1 MTGEVSEP
9 EHDAVAMLDRAK
21 FLARMKE
28 YLKIDRSSTAVITI
42 DLHRGHVDPAV
53 ATLPLPAEKARQ
65 VVDSTAQLLALAR
78 RFAMPVIHVILTKR
92 LIEAQNPKP
101 HRKAVLEMKQS
112 LLPVGTED
120 LLGHNLTGSI
130 QTQLHPAL
138 GPEEGDYIID
148 NKKTFS
154 AFYGTD
160 LDHLLRVLK
169 VETVLLT
176 GVNTNTC
183 VMSSGFD
190 AYNRGYA
197 PVVVA
202 ECVDSLYGDDLHVFA
217 LQNISRCIGWVLTL
231 DEVKQKIS
239 VHHQVPVAQSK
250 EIGR

>member
-1 MTGEVSEP
+1 MTGERNML
-9 EHDAVAMLDRAK
+9 EHDAVTMLDRTE

-28 YLKIDRSSTAVITI
+28 YLKVNPSSTAVITI

-53 ATLPLPAEKARQ
+53 ATLPVPAEKARQ

-92 LIEAQNPKP
+92 PVEAQNPKP
-101 HRKAVLEMKQS
+101 HRKAVLDMKQS
-112 LLPVGTED
+112 LLPQGSGD
-120 LLGHNLTGSI
+120 LLGHNLSGSI

-138 GPEEGDYIID
+138 GPEEGDYVID

-169 VETVLLT
+169 VETVLLV

-183 VMSSGFD
+183 VMSSAID

-197 PVVVA
+197 PVVV
-202 ECVDSLYGDDLHVFA
+202 EGCVDSLYGDDLHIFA

-231 DEVKQKIS
+231 DEVEQKIS
-239 VHHQVPVAQSK
+239 THQAVPVARS
-250 EIGR
+250 